1 MYVLI
6 ILKLFILCSIVVNVP
21 QGTVPRDS
29 VQISAI
35 SATTYRI
42 VWSQIDCLLYNGEF
56 VGYTV
61 DISNS
66 STSFTINT
74 TSKQVVTSDLVAGVQ
89 YNITV
94 AVVNV
99 VGLGPYSDD
108 TVFKAGTCK

>member
-6 ILKLFILCSIVVNVP
+6 VVKLLTLCSIIVP

-42 VWSQIDCLLYNGEF
+42 VWNEIDCLLYNGEF
-56 VGYTV
+56 VGFTV

-74 TSKQVVTSDLVAGVQ
+74 TSTQVVTSDLVAGVQ

-99 VGLGPYSDD
+99 VGVGPYNDD
-108 TVFKAGTCK
+108 TVFEAGTRM

>member
-1 MYVLI
+1 M
-6 ILKLFILCSIVVNVP
+6 IVSS
-21 QGTVPRDS
+21 DS

-35 SATTYRI
+35 DATTYRI
-42 VWSQIDCLLYNGEF
+42 VWSEIDCLLYNGEL

-66 STSFTINT
+66 STLFTINT
-74 TSKQVVTSDLVAGVQ
+74 TITEVVTSDLVAGVQ

-99 VGLGPYSDD
+99 EGVGPYSDD
-108 TVFKAGTCK
+108 TVFEAGTCK

>member
-1 MYVLI
+1 MYI
-6 ILKLFILCSIVVNVP
+6 VP
-21 QGTVPRDS
+21 QGTVPHNS

-42 VWSQIDCLLYNGEF
+42 VWNGEF
-56 VGYTV
+56 IGYTV

-74 TSKQVVTSDLVAGVQ
+74 TSTQVVTSDLVAGVQ
-89 YNITV
+89 YSITV

-99 VGLGPYSDD
+99 VGVGPYSDAA
-108 TVFKAGTCK
+108 VFEAGTCK